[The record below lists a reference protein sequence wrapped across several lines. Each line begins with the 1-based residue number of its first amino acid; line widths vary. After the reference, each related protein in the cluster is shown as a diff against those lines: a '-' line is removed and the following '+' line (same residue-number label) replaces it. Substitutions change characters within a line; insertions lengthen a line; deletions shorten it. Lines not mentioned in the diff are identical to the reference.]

1 MDVSINID
9 STNLDETAR
18 AFKAL
23 ADPTRLRV
31 LEVLSRGEHCV
42 CEIQRHFEALPQNLL
57 SHHLRVLKDAGLVRS
72 EKRGR
77 WVHYRLDEDQ
87 LAALRAAVPQ
97 LRGGKEDACGC
108 RVAPSGA
115 AAAGPGGAA

>member
-1 MDVSINID
+1 M
-9 STNLDETAR
+9 AR

-57 SHHLRVLKDAGLVRS
+57 SHHLRVLKEAGLVLA

-77 WVHYRLDEDQ
+77 WVHYRLNEPR
-87 LAALRAAVPQ
+87 LEALRQNVPRPGPQ
-97 LRGGKEDACGC
+97 EREACACRGVVEAK
-108 RVAPSGA
+108 
-115 AAAGPGGAA
+115 